1 MLPQPLFCVGPC
13 PQAGLSEDVQGQ
25 AFAADVLEIPTWAEA
40 CFGLPAPLS
49 PLNSWGVAQIEQEYS
64 EDLVRTVQADG
75 TQTSTVLPVRFVP
88 RAYGAVPHQVPVFAD
103 LTALLSYFRQHFTV
117 DSLVLWG
124 QCESGYFPM
133 ALYALHLSGEFK
145 AHFVPVYDLQAAQP
159 YRHLSAQLL
168 EAAATEW
175 ALRALPE
182 SVSDGLDDPRPLVML
197 GAQPYFQVAISTL
210 LLQGQKVNES
220 ALADEKTR
228 AVWETFLIPHQ
239 DLSGY
244 VKQWQEILYRSLPV
258 FCQASHGL
266 ARQAQK
272 LDQRDLLTPCF
283 QRRVTLQ
290 GHIQQDSEGLREC
303 AQLIQARQ
311 ETRMTPQQLL
321 RVPEMQRRWQLFL
334 NDHGHWG
341 SLDLSQ
347 PRLHEQA
354 TEFVQSLL
362 CAWHTGH
369 LQEDLTL
376 AQRLGAR
383 LSWKTFQSLY
393 DARENFWS
401 NALWALD
408 QVKRRIQEKVVDD
421 AFWDYPP
428 ELLAASEMPPPAIA
442 QDQSVAVA
450 LVFPEPEHAELKG
463 VGLKTGMAKGRLW
476 CPNVGQA
483 AQLALPE
490 GWTPQDTL
498 LCLPRLQVQHWPWVA
513 QVAGVIL
520 TEGHVFDQGS
530 HLLREWNKPAIVQV
544 GQHGLLTEGRWVR
557 IDSAQG
563 NLYIEA

>member
-13 PQAGLSEDVQGQ
+13 PQPGLADALQGS
-25 AFAADVLEIPTWAEA
+25 AFSAEALEVPTWAEA
-40 CFGLPAPLS
+40 CFALPEPLS
-49 PLNSWGVAQIEQEYS
+49 TLQSWGFAQIEQEYS

-75 TQTSTVLPVRFVP
+75 AQVSTILPVRFVP
-88 RAYGAVPHQVPVFAD
+88 RAYAAATRQVPAFAE
-103 LTALLSYFRQHFTV
+103 LAALLSYLRQHFTV

-124 QCESGYFPM
+124 QCDSGYFPM
-133 ALYALHLSGEFK
+133 ALYALHLSGEFSS
-145 AHFVPVYDLQAAQP
+145 HFVPVYDLQAVQP
-159 YRHLSAQLL
+159 YRHLSGQLL

-182 SVSDGLDDPRPLVML
+182 SVTDGFDDPRPLVML
-197 GAQPYFQVAISTL
+197 GAQPYFRVAMSAL
-210 LLQGQKVNES
+210 LFQGQKVNES
-220 ALADEKTR
+220 ELADEKTR

-239 DLSGY
+239 HLSGY
-244 VKQWQEILYRSLPV
+244 LKQWQEILYRSLPV
-258 FCQASHGL
+258 FCQASQFL
-266 ARQAQK
+266 AQQAQK
-272 LDQRDLLTPCF
+272 LDQKDLLTPCF
-283 QRRVTLQ
+283 QRRVTPQ

-311 ETRMTPQQLL
+311 ETKMTPQQLL
-321 RVPEMQRRWQLFL
+321 RVPDMQRRWQLFL

-354 TEFVQSLL
+354 TDFIQSLL

-369 LQEDLTL
+369 LQEELTL

-383 LSWKTFQSLY
+383 LNWKTFQSLY

-408 QVKRRIQEKVVDD
+408 QVKRRIQEKQNLND

-428 ELLAASEMPPPAIA
+428 ELLEHPDTLIPCDASPVYLP
-442 QDQSVAVA
+442 VA
-450 LVFPEPEHAELKG
+450 LPLSEVEREEISG
-463 VGLKTGMAKGRLW
+463 VGLKTGMAQGRLW
-476 CPNVGQA
+476 CPDGDCSV
-483 AQLALPE
+483 LPE
-490 GWTPQDTL
+490 GWTPQNTL

-520 TEGHVFDQGS
+520 TEGSAFDQGS

-544 GQHGLLTEGRWVR
+544 GTHSALQSGVRLRMDSASGKIDFLTE
-557 IDSAQG
+557 
-563 NLYIEA
+563 